1 MGGRCVEQYRPLPNG
16 LLTSRQGHRRSAH
29 CLPYCEGRHCRHLGP
44 HSSDQLK
51 YRLHLEKSRVCISSE
66 ELVTTD
72 TLVSPTLNPIV
83 APAPNP
89 FDADNDYFPTP
100 LQRFSHLDKYSR
112 FRYDLGRRETWVETV
127 TRASNYLRKLS

>member
-83 APAPNP
+83 ARPPILSTPTMTTFRHRSSGFLTSTNT
-89 FDADNDYFPTP
+89 AD
-100 LQRFSHLDKYSR
+100 S
-112 FRYDLGRRETWVETV
+112 V
-127 TRASNYLRKLS
+127 TT